1 MAANFMQIDAG
12 VRGLPV
18 GGENLTKIDLIPAL
32 ESNKTK
38 EECLPLTHG
47 NELNSPLKFDRCTEI
62 TT

>member
-32 ESNKTK
+32 ESK
-38 EECLPLTHG
+38 
-47 NELNSPLKFDRCTEI
+47 
-62 TT
+62 